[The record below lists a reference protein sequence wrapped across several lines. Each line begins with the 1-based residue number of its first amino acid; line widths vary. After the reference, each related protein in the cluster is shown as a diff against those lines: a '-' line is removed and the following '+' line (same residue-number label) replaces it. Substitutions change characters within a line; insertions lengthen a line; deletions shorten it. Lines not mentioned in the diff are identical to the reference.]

1 MRAPMRALKLA
12 GATALFVL
20 AVTVF
25 TALDQP
31 PGNGQPISPSS
42 VTSPQG
48 NFDNIRWGN
57 ADGGTLVVQGSGHI
71 GTTLRA
77 NTSVLTPFLDAGM
90 VASADGVISFAA
102 AGQVAFGSIDSAK
115 TCFNTARTACMEWGG
130 GTSIQT
136 SAGFVSLGT
145 LTASGEFRVADKISN
160 AGTGANCTGFGS
172 AVCVSDSAGAAFGD
186 GSTATVAHVNSVG
199 RMAQLGIIDAG
210 VGAQTINEPLGRAC
224 VASGAAS
231 VTITSSQVTVLSNV
245 HLTPMS
251 STAVNCVGY
260 YVSTVAAGS
269 FVITCPAGVTAADT
283 CFAFRVDETL

>member
-1 MRAPMRALKLA
+1 MRALKLA

-145 LTASGEFRVADKISN
+145 LTAA
-160 AGTGANCTGFGS
+160 
-172 AVCVSDSAGAAFGD
+172 
-186 GSTATVAHVNSVG
+186 
-199 RMAQLGIIDAG
+199 
-210 VGAQTINEPLGRAC
+210 
-224 VASGAAS
+224 
-231 VTITSSQVTVLSNV
+231 
-245 HLTPMS
+245 
-251 STAVNCVGY
+251 
-260 YVSTVAAGS
+260 
-269 FVITCPAGVTAADT
+269 
-283 CFAFRVDETL
+283 